1 MKEPLSPLRYPGS
14 KSALAEYLAAVVK
27 ENLLVGA
34 HLYETYAGGA
44 SVSLSLLKAGII
56 SHATIVELDPL
67 VYSFWTCVK
76 DSPEQLCDKIMRASV
91 SLQTWKSFQKYLD
104 PTALGKYSILEL
116 GFAGLFLNRTS
127 FSGIIGAGPI
137 GGMSQG
143 SAYKVDCRFN
153 KERIIRQVRSLA
165 GLTEGLTVVHSDAL
179 RFLRN
184 NRASILKGHSLVY
197 LDPPYYAQ
205 GKRLYRYNYADKE
218 HAALANF
225 IVAEKYPWVISYDP
239 HPVIRQ
245 LFSGQAMTPI
255 YLSYA
260 VKKSRR
266 ADELL
271 ISNLA
276 LGEPEYLGLDDSM
289 HAVPESAVRSA
300 YATAY

>member
-1 MKEPLSPLRYPGS
+1 MTEPLSPLRYPGS

-34 HLYETYAGGA
+34 HLFETYAGGA
-44 SVSLSLLKAGII
+44 SVSLSLLKSGLI
-56 SHATIVELDPL
+56 SRATIVELDPL
-67 VYSFWTCVK
+67 VYSFWKCIK
-76 DSPEQLCDKIMRASV
+76 DSPEQLCDKIQCVTA
-91 SLQTWKSFQKYLD
+91 SLQTWKSFQKYLE
-104 PTALGKYSILEL
+104 PSVVGKYSALEL

-137 GGMSQG
+137 GGMSQQ

-153 KERIIRQVRSLA
+153 KERIIRQIRNLA

-179 RFLRN
+179 RFLKN
-184 NRASILKGHSLVY
+184 SRAAILKGHSLVY

-205 GKRLYRYNYADKE
+205 GKRLYRYNYGDKE
-218 HAALANF
+218 HAALAKL

-239 HPVIRQ
+239 HPTIRQ

-260 VKKSRR
+260 VKKSRK

-271 ISNLA
+271 ISNLT

-289 HAVPESAVRSA
+289 HSVSEAMVGSVYAVA
-300 YATAY
+300 